1 VILLGKLTRYLIYQ
15 KPVINLPDNKGALML
30 NKVSAFFTE
39 LIADIQETTPQPK
52 SSELSLEICC
62 AVLLCEVMRADSAF
76 TEEEQDALSLI
87 LTNQFN
93 LTAPEVTDILEKAF
107 ELSENASD
115 FYQFTSKI
123 NQFYSLDERIKIV
136 SLLWKV
142 AYADGELASIE
153 EHIIRKIA
161 DLLHLRH
168 SEYIA
173 TKITAEEFHLKN
185 EKQ

>member
-1 VILLGKLTRYLIYQ
+1 
-15 KPVINLPDNKGALML
+15 ML
-30 NKVSAFFTE
+30 NKINAFFTE
-39 LIADIQETTPQPK
+39 LVEDFQKTTEQQK
-52 SSELSLEICC
+52 NTELSLEICC

-76 TEEEQDALSLI
+76 TEEEQDALSVI

-93 LTAPEVTDILEKAF
+93 LTDIEVSDISEKAF

-123 NQFYSLDERIKIV
+123 NQYYSLDERIKIV
-136 SLLWKV
+136 TLLWKV
-142 AYADGELASIE
+142 ADGELASIE

-168 SEYIA
+168 NEYIA
-173 TKITAEEFHLKN
+173 TKIAAAEFHLKN
-185 EKQ
+185 EKK